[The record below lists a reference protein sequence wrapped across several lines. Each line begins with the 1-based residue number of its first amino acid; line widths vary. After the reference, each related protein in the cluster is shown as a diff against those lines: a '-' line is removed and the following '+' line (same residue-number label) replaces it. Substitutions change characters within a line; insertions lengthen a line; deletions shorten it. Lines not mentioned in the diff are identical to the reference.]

1 MSAPRYAFPNLLNTA
16 LGTIDTDVVSI
27 EKRFAAL
34 KMPFCP
40 PKHLSPRRYRI
51 LFRKRR
57 VHTLCDCIRFQQIQ
71 LTLEFAPPDDAA
83 LSGTVRPRKNSQD
96 GQRSVRYPIKHTND
110 VIVPVPGSAGTKANL
125 VLPAIRLLH
134 NVKVESLIPIENR
147 NTRLQGFDAR
157 PGTCRDHPGNELL
170 PKVRLFH
177 VPIVAEPSPMEMVG
191 TVFLVLARSDW
202 HSLS

>member
-57 VHTLCDCIRFQQIQ
+57 VHTLCDCIRFQQIR
-71 LTLEFAPPDDAA
+71 LTLEVAQPVDAA
-83 LSGTVRPRKNSQD
+83 LSGTVRPGKNSQD
-96 GQRSVRYPIKHTND
+96 GQRSVCYPIKHAND
-110 VIVPVPGSAGTKANL
+110 VIVPVTGSAGNKANL
-125 VLPAIRLLH
+125 VLPAIRLFH
-134 NVKVESLIPIENR
+134 NVKVENPLPIENR
-147 NTRLQGFDAR
+147 NPPPGFRCA
-157 PGTCRDHPGNELL
+157 PGHL
-170 PKVRLFH
+170 PR
-177 VPIVAEPSPMEMVG
+177 
-191 TVFLVLARSDW
+191 
-202 HSLS
+202 